1 MSDASQEARSLWNN
15 ARRLLSANPNL
26 TPRSLSFIQDVEP
39 DVVFDS
45 RIVLTVSSDSIRVS
59 IENDLNQPLLAALEQ
74 AAQHPM
80 GYLISVRAK
89 QRSSSAARFARAAQQ
104 QVLDMPPA
112 QITVPA
118 PQKHHTGPYASSLS
132 DKEYG
137 QPSFDGGVQ
146 QKRQDSTH
154 RSRSN
159 STRSRA
165 NTHPRDAETHLN
177 TEDRFE
183 NFVAGPATKM
193 ANAAAQAVS
202 EQPGEVY
209 NPLFIYG
216 GSGLGKTHLLNAIGN
231 EVRLTDPEKRIYYT
245 TAEEFTNEF
254 INALQTSRGQEF
266 NSKYRSYDVL
276 LIDDI
281 QFLGMGNRVETQEAF
296 FNTFNS
302 LYRDNKQIVITSDVA
317 PRQLNGLEKR
327 MITRFEQGLTVD
339 VQPPEKETRIAILRM
354 KIETS
359 RFKVTISPEVI
370 DLIADQVTD
379 NIRELEG
386 ALTRIVAMASLNKQP
401 VTVQLAQQTLQDYFV
416 QNIEVT
422 PQDIIALTARYFQL
436 DFASIVSTKRQKKIA
451 MARQIAMYICREMT
465 GLSLSSIG
473 EVFGGKD
480 HTTVIHAC
488 KKVSSEMAEKREV
501 YNYVTELTSKLKKKH

>member
-1 MSDASQEARSLWNN
+1 
-15 ARRLLSANPNL
+15 
-26 TPRSLSFIQDVEP
+26 
-39 DVVFDS
+39 
-45 RIVLTVSSDSIRVS
+45 
-59 IENDLNQPLLAALEQ
+59 
-74 AAQHPM
+74 
-80 GYLISVRAK
+80 
-89 QRSSSAARFARAAQQ
+89 
-104 QVLDMPPA
+104 
-112 QITVPA
+112 
-118 PQKHHTGPYASSLS
+118 
-132 DKEYG
+132 
-137 QPSFDGGVQ
+137 
-146 QKRQDSTH
+146 
-154 RSRSN
+154 
-159 STRSRA
+159 
-165 NTHPRDAETHLN
+165 
-177 TEDRFE
+177 
-183 NFVAGPATKM
+183 M

-281 QFLGMGNRVETQEAF
+281 QFLGMGNRIETQEAF
-296 FNTFNS
+296 FNTFNA

>member
-1 MSDASQEARSLWNN
+1 
-15 ARRLLSANPNL
+15 
-26 TPRSLSFIQDVEP
+26 
-39 DVVFDS
+39 
-45 RIVLTVSSDSIRVS
+45 
-59 IENDLNQPLLAALEQ
+59 
-74 AAQHPM
+74 
-80 GYLISVRAK
+80 
-89 QRSSSAARFARAAQQ
+89 
-104 QVLDMPPA
+104 
-112 QITVPA
+112 
-118 PQKHHTGPYASSLS
+118 
-132 DKEYG
+132 
-137 QPSFDGGVQ
+137 
-146 QKRQDSTH
+146 
-154 RSRSN
+154 
-159 STRSRA
+159 
-165 NTHPRDAETHLN
+165 
-177 TEDRFE
+177 
-183 NFVAGPATKM
+183 
-193 ANAAAQAVS
+193 
-202 EQPGEVY
+202 
-209 NPLFIYG
+209 
-216 GSGLGKTHLLNAIGN
+216 
-231 EVRLTDPEKRIYYT
+231 
-245 TAEEFTNEF
+245 
-254 INALQTSRGQEF
+254 
-266 NSKYRSYDVL
+266 
-276 LIDDI
+276 
-281 QFLGMGNRVETQEAF
+281 
-296 FNTFNS
+296 
-302 LYRDNKQIVITSDVA
+302 
-317 PRQLNGLEKR
+317 